1 MHSFPRGLKPPPPS
15 KSSPLLRPDRVP
27 PSPCLP
33 TKNQIEFHPLQ
44 WSRAEKKDLIKAFYR
59 LKLENDAPFAFALA
73 VVRPKWT
80 SKKSPPP
87 SQRGGGENYA
97 MPWHF
102 LNFKIGHGFAKWIR
116 NSVYW
121 YTGTWTD
128 IFILLKNYR

>member
-15 KSSPLLRPDRVP
+15 KSSLLLRPDRVP

-87 SQRGGGENYA
+87 SQRGGGGENYA

-102 LNFKIGHGFAKWIR
+102 LNFKIGHGFSK
-116 NSVYW
+116 
-121 YTGTWTD
+121 
-128 IFILLKNYR
+128 